1 MLNIEI
7 KPTAD
12 QVFAIS
18 KLLEQ
23 VFNLYPAITYSQKAT
38 RSIAYDLEEKF
49 SAKCKEIVK
58 KSSLFEAN
66 KTYKITL
73 KYHEALCLQRIIN
86 NLLTTVI
93 AVKPANDLRTI
104 HDYLHQKLV

>member
-1 MLNIEI
+1 MKVETKL
-7 KPTAD
+7 TAD
-12 QVFAIS
+12 QIFAVA

-49 SAKCKEIVK
+49 SAKCKDIVK

-66 KTYKITL
+66 KTYKMTL

-86 NLLTTVI
+86 NLITTVNT
-93 AVKPANDLRTI
+93 VKSANDLRTI
-104 HDYLHQKLV
+104 HDFLHQKLA